1 MYKIDLRIKDF
12 AEVSLYTYFE
22 SLKETFSK
30 KDCSIKRTIPITEI
44 NITEVDNSDINYK
57 NAVIINENVVK
68 YMEYDKISN
77 VATLYAPKDSI
88 RFPDLIYI
96 ILPMFSKVLEQDS
109 KYLIHSSAIKYD
121 DNHSFVLVGDANAG
135 KTSLAY
141 ELISKHGYKLVSN
154 DHSIVGLEDGFFKLY
169 GGTKE
174 IQMRLGAIKMYFPE
188 LYEKIGID
196 DSNIWQR
203 KIVVNNYIDE
213 GFISQPDTDY
223 SNLTDI
229 YSISTY
235 STGNTFLNRKEPID
249 ELLFIYE
256 SLSRI
261 SKGTYNYIT
270 GFNYPMPSIES
281 DASLQS
287 LANNCC
293 LMAGQCC
300 VYEGKGT
307 LEGLA
312 KELIKKYG

>member
-1 MYKIDLRIKDF
+1 M
-12 AEVSLYTYFE
+12 
-22 SLKETFSK
+22 
-30 KDCSIKRTIPITEI
+30 
-44 NITEVDNSDINYK
+44 
-57 NAVIINENVVK
+57 IINENVVK

-188 LYEKIGID
+188 LYEKIGIE
-196 DSNIWQR
+196 DSNIWPR

-261 SKGTYNYIT
+261 SKATYNYIT

-312 KELIKKYG
+312 KELVKKYG